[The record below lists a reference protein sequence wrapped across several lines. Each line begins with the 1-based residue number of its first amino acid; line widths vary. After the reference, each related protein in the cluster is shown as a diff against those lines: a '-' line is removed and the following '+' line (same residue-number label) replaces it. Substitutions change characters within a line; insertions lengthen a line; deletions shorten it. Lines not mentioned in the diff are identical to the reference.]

1 MAYTLTYAL
10 NSDGN
15 SYILS
20 GYSGDKPTGEVV
32 IPDSYDSK
40 PVTIIGENAFYE
52 CSGLTSVTIGNSVT
66 SIERKAFYY
75 CSGLTSIT
83 IGNSVTSIG
92 DFAFE
97 YCSSLTK
104 INMLPTTPP
113 IIQNNTLILTLQNIY
128 VPAQCGETYKTATN
142 WNTYADKITEFPIL
156 DLGSLLMY
164 NNKVKERM
172 DADSNKN
179 EDTYAKQNGTYP
191 NMIVGNATNATNDG
205 DGNKIINTYAKK
217 AEISNPNLLINP
229 DFSIN
234 QRGQESYTGT
244 GYGVDRWKGYQL
256 NVMVCTPRDGYG
268 VTLSAPTE
276 ATGTGAIYTQPFEA
290 SQLSKL
296 AGRTVTVS
304 FNVSANRGTSNIY
317 VRTMANGSNA
327 GDTPNIGSGFGGI
340 VSKTITLPSPLT
352 SFEIVFRKGAGTLDV
367 DIDWVKL
374 EIGSS
379 ATEFIPPLIAEELPK
394 CQRYYQ
400 RYNFAN
406 NMPLPLGVAR
416 NERIVSINFNI
427 PKLRTTPTFAT
438 HGTVKLLNQNIKGLT
453 LANNQYYDGVYRL
466 FIETSGLSAGTG
478 ILIAGDTDGYY
489 AFDAEIY

>member
-1 MAYTLTYAL
+1 
-10 NSDGN
+10 
-15 SYILS
+15 
-20 GYSGDKPTGEVV
+20 
-32 IPDSYDSK
+32 
-40 PVTIIGENAFYE
+40 
-52 CSGLTSVTIGNSVT
+52 
-66 SIERKAFYY
+66 
-75 CSGLTSIT
+75 
-83 IGNSVTSIG
+83 
-92 DFAFE
+92 
-97 YCSSLTK
+97 
-104 INMLPTTPP
+104 MLPTTPP

-276 ATGTGAIYTQPFEA
+276 ATGTGAIYTQPFDA

-296 AGRTVTVS
+296 AGRTVTGS

-379 ATEFIPPLIAEELPK
+379 AT
-394 CQRYYQ
+394 
-400 RYNFAN
+400 
-406 NMPLPLGVAR
+406 R